1 MVSLSSHFQFESSL
15 CETRLCIGN
24 LPQLILFSL
33 EMLTFDIKLTKRNAY
48 VHVPMAKSN
57 ALQAVEDN
65 FIILSFLIIEN
76 PNKSPSGSEGIPKG

>member
-1 MVSLSSHFQFESSL
+1 MFTPPS
-15 CETRLCIGN
+15 T
-24 LPQLILFSL
+24 QLLIFSQRTL
-33 EMLTFDIKLTKRNAY
+33 IIKKKLTKRNAY

-65 FIILSFLIIEN
+65 FITLSFLIIEN